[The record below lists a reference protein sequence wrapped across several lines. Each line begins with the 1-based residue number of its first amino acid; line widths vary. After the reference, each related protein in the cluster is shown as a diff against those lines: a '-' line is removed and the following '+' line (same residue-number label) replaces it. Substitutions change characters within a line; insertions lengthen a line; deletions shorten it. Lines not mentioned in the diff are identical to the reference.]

1 MTPDFCLGSL
11 QGGIVQPIQQ
21 RSWALT
27 FNSEKPMN
35 QIFGLHPT
43 YSARELATYFPE
55 EPALMV
61 GDIGKAKA
69 GYTSEDKWIGGS
81 EYEQIA
87 QEKNV
92 LLAVYN
98 IPASDPVGH
107 IDLFLPKSLDTI
119 DRDPTGWIF
128 VREGNSFAA
137 IYMLRAY
144 QWIDEGDHIR
154 LRSNER
160 KNGYV
165 VVASST
171 TLRRNVKTFE
181 QFKTQIFHSQIDT
194 TNFSENGDV
203 SYSRGFAVVG
213 FHNWKRTKEIE
224 DRGLF
229 SDSEFGDLR
238 RSPDTAPH
246 MSSATGSGVLE
257 IDDDN
262 QIFTLDFN
270 KDNATE
276 TRIERGQENGGGE

>member
-1 MTPDFCLGSL
+1 
-11 QGGIVQPIQQ
+11 
-21 RSWALT
+21 
-27 FNSEKPMN
+27 
-35 QIFGLHPT
+35 
-43 YSARELATYFPE
+43 
-55 EPALMV
+55 MV

-69 GYTSEDKWIGGS
+69 GYTSDDKWIGGS
-81 EYEQIA
+81 PYEQIA

-119 DRDPTGWIF
+119 EKDKSGWIF
-128 VREGNSFAA
+128 IREGNSFAA
-137 IYMLRAY
+137 IYMLRSY
-144 QWIDEGDHIR
+144 QWMDEGDHIR
-154 LRSNER
+154 LRSNKR

-165 VVASST
+165 VIASSS
-171 TLRRNVKTFE
+171 TLRRNIKTFE

-194 TNFSENGDV
+194 TKFAESGNV

-238 RSPDTAPH
+238 RSPDIAPH
-246 MSSATGSGVLE
+246 MSSATGSGVLK
-257 IDDDN
+257 IDGDGK
-262 QIFTLDFN
+262 IFTLDFS
-270 KDNATE
+270 KDAATE
-276 TRIERGQENGGGE
+276 SVIERGEDGGAR